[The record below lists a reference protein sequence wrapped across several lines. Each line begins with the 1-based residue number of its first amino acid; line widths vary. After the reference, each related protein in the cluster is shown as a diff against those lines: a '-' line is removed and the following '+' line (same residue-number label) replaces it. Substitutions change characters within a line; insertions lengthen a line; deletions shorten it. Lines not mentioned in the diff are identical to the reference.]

1 MLQDEKNPQKQH
13 KHMAEVYMNKFTE
26 IKTLATGNSPIQL
39 KAKQRPSLH
48 KFHILEIISIAKG
61 EKISLF
67 NLHLFLTDVGTSM
80 IGCSTCSHH
89 GSHHQPPLQTSSLKH
104 QTCCLSP
111 IQEENLLYTIYDFVC
126 YRVGIYF
133 K

>member
-1 MLQDEKNPQKQH
+1 
-13 KHMAEVYMNKFTE
+13 MAEVYMNEF
-26 IKTLATGNSPIQL
+26 IKIKALATGNSHVHL
-39 KAKQRPSLH
+39 KACSH
-48 KFHILEIISIAKG
+48 TFDILESISVLKG

-67 NLHLFLTDVGTSM
+67 NLHLFLIDVGTSM

-111 IQEENLLYTIYDFVC
+111 
-126 YRVGIYF
+126 